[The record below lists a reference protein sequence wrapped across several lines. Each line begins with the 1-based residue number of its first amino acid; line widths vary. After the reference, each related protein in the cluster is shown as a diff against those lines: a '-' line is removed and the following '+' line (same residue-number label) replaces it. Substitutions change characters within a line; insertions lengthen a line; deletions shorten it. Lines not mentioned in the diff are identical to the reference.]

1 MVKTY
6 DNQTNSLLD
15 HFQFKDVAKA
25 TTRGSE
31 LFVKGEYLLDE
42 TETNYLGGLKI
53 FFGMKLWQ

>member
-6 DNQTNSLLD
+6 DNQTNYLLD
-15 HFQFKDVAKA
+15 HQFKDVAKA

-53 FFGMKLWQ
+53 FFGI